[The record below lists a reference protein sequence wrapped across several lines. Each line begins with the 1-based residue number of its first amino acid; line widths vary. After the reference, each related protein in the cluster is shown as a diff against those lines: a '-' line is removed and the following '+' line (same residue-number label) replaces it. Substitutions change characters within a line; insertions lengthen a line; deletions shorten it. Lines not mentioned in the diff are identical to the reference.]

1 MRTFLMWLMLVFL
14 TVVGGEAQAAPA
26 DWGALHLTSIDGK
39 PLDTAA
45 LKGHVVLF
53 VNVASYCG
61 YTVQYS
67 DLEALYKEYAP
78 QGLVVVG
85 VPCNQ
90 FGSQEPGTDGEIRNF
105 CSTRYGVTFPML
117 GKQEVNGA
125 GRSPLY
131 SWLIGSKVGAS
142 RDIGW
147 NFEKFLIGR
156 NGEVVAR
163 FASHVVP
170 KDPSLRAAIEYALAS
185 GA

>member
-1 MRTFLMWLMLVFL
+1 MRAFLFSMMMAVLCSVSG
-14 TVVGGEAQAAPA
+14 VAHAAPA
-26 DWGALHLTSIDGK
+26 DWGALHLTSIDGAAV
-39 PLDTAA
+39 DSAA
-45 LKGHVVLF
+45 LKGHVLLF
-53 VNVASYCG
+53 VNVASFCG

-67 DLEALYKEYAP
+67 DLEALYKQYEP

-90 FGSQEPGTDGEIRNF
+90 FGSQEPGSDKEIKNF

-117 GKQEVNGA
+117 SKQEVNGST
-125 GRSPLY
+125 RSPLY
-131 SWLIGSKVGAS
+131 SWLVGSKAGGA

-147 NFEKFLIGR
+147 NFEKFLVGR

-163 FASHVVP
+163 FPSHVVP
-170 KDPSLRAAIEYALAS
+170 NDPSLRAAIEYALAA